1 MRRNRGVASASII
14 RPSRLAG
21 ALRGAG
27 ALVFESEALE
37 NVPTGWKARE
47 TYQAE
52 SADEFTETFE
62 LASGT
67 GAYEL
72 YSKTRFKRVRRP

>member
-1 MRRNRGVASASII
+1 MAPASTEGS
-14 RPSRLAG
+14 G
-21 ALRGAG
+21 
-27 ALVFESEALE
+27 VFESEALE
-37 NVPTGWKARE
+37 NVPAGWKARE
-47 TYQAE
+47 TYQAV

-67 GAYEL
+67 ASYEV